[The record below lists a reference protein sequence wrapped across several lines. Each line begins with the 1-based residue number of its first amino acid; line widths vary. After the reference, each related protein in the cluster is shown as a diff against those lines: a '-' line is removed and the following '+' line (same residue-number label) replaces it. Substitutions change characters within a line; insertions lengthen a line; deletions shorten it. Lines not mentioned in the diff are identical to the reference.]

1 MCFESLS
8 HYTACEQLFSK
19 AASSFGGFLAGENVG
34 VKGEGE
40 NMKKLLCACF
50 VMALGLCIA
59 SRAWGQA
66 QITSGT
72 VQGDVLDEKGG
83 SVAGATVEAK
93 NLDTNFT
100 QTETT
105 NTDGHFAFLS
115 LAPGRY
121 TLTITKQGFAT
132 VLQQNVNL
140 TVGQTINIPVTL
152 KVSAV
157 AQQIVVSEVPIV
169 EVTKTESASTLDEL
183 SVATTPVLGRKFEDL
198 LTLTP
203 GVSIVQGPDG
213 DEINVNGQ
221 RGIFNNV
228 SLDGGDYNNGFFGEQ
243 MGGQRAAIDIT
254 LEAVKEFQI
263 TASGANAEFGRSAG
277 GVINVVTKSGTNTV
291 HGALF
296 EYFRTEGLTA
306 ATSDGKPL
314 QDLRRNQFGG
324 SLGGPVVKDKLFFF
338 GAGEGIRENLTRTNL
353 SVPLGTAC
361 AISNPVFN
369 SNITDAQI
377 ATSPDCQRQVLLNFM
392 KSNFNE
398 DDSLPVIHQVRNASI
413 FGRVDYNLNAKNQI
427 FGSYNFDWSKNPN
440 QTFDVPTYGS
450 TANGVEGPSKIQ
462 AISTNWVDTLSNNL
476 LNEAHFTYA
485 RENRPRGAIDRSS
498 VPDTAMG
505 FSPTFRFGQPFFLEP
520 TIDEL
525 FYRTDIR
532 DNFSI
537 IRGAHTWKFGGEW
550 IHSRNDQI
558 FRGFFT
564 GRYIFSSVTGF
575 LHYASPASLGNGFG
589 PTAVE
594 CDDANFNPTAY
605 VGPSQSCPAGT
616 APSGGPL
623 FLYLQHGPT
632 TSGETLDQSGKANFA
647 NEDTSVFVQDTW
659 KIWRNFTLNYGLRWD
674 AQKFPDPVVPPS
686 KTSYGQYLSDPAFDS
701 TGFLPNQYKEFQP
714 RAGLAWDVRGNGRSA
729 LRASW
734 GIFNARQNMLT
745 QVGPITTNGVQQQE
759 IVAVTGF
766 NSAGGNPPTYPGTVP
781 VTPATLPLVGAGVTV
796 FSKSYANPR
805 IYTTNVGYE
814 QQLVGDYAAYVDFT
828 MSKGV
833 HLTRFINPNAGTGFT
848 LPTTGQDTV
857 NYVGVHAPFPNLG
870 DITDTASSAKSLY
883 RGVTF
888 GMRKRF
894 SHRFLFDANYTYSVD
909 KDDDSNERDPF
920 TFRYANLFN
929 LAAEYSNSDRDE
941 RHKFNAYTV
950 ADLPGGVHGNVRMQA
965 HSAQPITDNVNGD
978 GSGAPCSFQ
987 NSRTRFVIPAG
998 GGTPIDC
1005 GRNHLR
1011 KDNAFFTFDFGVDRP
1026 FSLGERMKLIP
1037 RIEMFNTFNNKNNVN
1052 PLSSPQLFDFNGFL
1066 RVGVGDPRQ
1075 AQLAVRF
1082 EF

>member
-1 MCFESLS
+1 
-8 HYTACEQLFSK
+8 
-19 AASSFGGFLAGENVG
+19 
-34 VKGEGE
+34 
-40 NMKKLLCACF
+40 MKKLLCACF
-50 VMALGLCIA
+50 VLAFGLCFA
-59 SRAWGQA
+59 STMWGQA

-72 VQGDVLDEKGG
+72 VQGDVLDERGG
-83 SVAGATVEAK
+83 SVAGASVEAK
-93 NLDTNFT
+93 NLDTNFI

-121 TLTITKQGFAT
+121 TLTISKSGFAT

-140 TVGQTINIPVTL
+140 TVGQTLNIPVTM

-157 AQQIVVSEVPIV
+157 AQQIIVTDVPVV

-213 DEINVNGQ
+213 DEININGQ
-221 RGIFNNV
+221 RGIFNNI

-243 MGGQRAAIDIT
+243 MGGQRAAVDIT

-277 GVINVVTKSGTNTV
+277 GVINVVTKSGTNDW
-291 HGALF
+291 HGAAF

-314 QDLRRNQFGG
+314 QDFRRNQFGG
-324 SLGGPVVKDKLFFF
+324 SFGGPLINDKLFFF
-338 GAGEGIRENLTRTNL
+338 AAGEGIRENLNRQNL
-353 SVPLGTAC
+353 GASLGTC
-361 AISNPVFN
+361 PVTNPVFN
-369 SNITDAQI
+369 TNITDAQI
-377 ATSPDCQRQVLLNFM
+377 VASPECQREVLVNFF
-392 KSNFNE
+392 KTATFPSPFKNTDE
-398 DDSLPVIHQVRNASI
+398 SLPVIHQVKNAAI

-440 QTFDVPTYGS
+440 QTFDVPTYGTS
-450 TANGVEGPSKIQ
+450 ANGIEGPSKIQ
-462 AISTNWVDTLSNNL
+462 AVSTNWISTLSNTM

-485 RENRPRGAIDRSS
+485 RENRPRNTINPSS

-505 FSPTFRFGQPFFLEP
+505 FGPSFRFGEPFFLEP
-520 TIDEL
+520 AVDEL
-525 FYRTDIR
+525 FYRDDIR
-532 DNFSI
+532 DNFSVVK
-537 IRGAHTWKFGGEW
+537 GKHTWKVGGEW
-550 IHSRNDQI
+550 IHSRNSQI

-575 LHYASPASLGNGFG
+575 LHYAAPATLGNGFG

-594 CDDANFNPTAY
+594 CDANFNPVAY
-605 VGPSQSCPAGT
+605 VGPTQACPAGS
-616 APSGGPL
+616 AASGGPL

-632 TSGETLDQSGKANFA
+632 TPTGNLDASGQSSIA
-647 NEDTSVFVQDTW
+647 NEDISLFIQDTW
-659 KIWRNFTLNYGLRWD
+659 KVWRNFTLNYGLRWD
-674 AQKFPDPVVPPS
+674 AQHFPGPVVAPAN
-686 KTSYGQYLSDPAFDS
+686 TAYGVNLSDPNFPSDG
-701 TGFLPNQYKEFQP
+701 TIHNQNKEFQP
-714 RAGLAWDVRGNGRSA
+714 RVGFAWDIRGNGKSA
-729 LRASW
+729 LRASY

-745 QVGPITTNGVQQQE
+745 QVGAITTNGVQQQE

-766 NSAGGNPPTYPGTVP
+766 NSAGGNPPTYPQTVQIP
-781 VTPATLPLVGAGVTV
+781 PPPPACAPFPCSPGVTV
-796 FSKSYANPR
+796 FSKDYQNPR

-814 QQLVGDYAAYVDFT
+814 QQLVGDYAMYADFT
-828 MSKGV
+828 LSKGV
-833 HLTRFINPNAGTGFT
+833 HLTRFINPNVGTGFT
-848 LPTTGQDTV
+848 LPTIGQDTV
-857 NYVGVHAPFPNLG
+857 NYVGNHTVFANLG
-870 DITDTASSAKSLY
+870 DITDTVSSAKSLY
-883 RGVTF
+883 RGVTLGF
-888 GMRKRF
+888 RKRL
-894 SHRFLFDANYTYSVD
+894 SHRFLFDANYTYSLD

-950 ADLPGGVHGNVRMQA
+950 ANLPWGFNSNVRVQA
-965 HSAQPITDNVNGD
+965 HSAQPITDVANVPAT
-978 GSGAPCSFQ
+978 GAPCSIT
-987 NSRTRFVIPAG
+987 NSNTRFVIPAG
-998 GGTPIDC
+998 GGTAIDC

-1026 FSLGERMKLIP
+1026 IHLGERMRLIP
-1037 RIEMFNTFNNKNNVN
+1037 RIEVFNTFNNKNSVN
-1052 PLSSPQLFDFNGFL
+1052 PFSSPALFDFNGFL
-1066 RVGVGDPRQ
+1066 REGVGDPRQ

>member
-1 MCFESLS
+1 MCF
-8 HYTACEQLFSK
+8 
-19 AASSFGGFLAGENVG
+19 AST
-34 VKGEGE
+34 
-40 NMKKLLCACF
+40 
-50 VMALGLCIA
+50 
-59 SRAWGQA
+59 AWGQA

-83 SVAGATVEAK
+83 SVAGASIEAK

-100 QTETT
+100 QTDTT

-121 TLTITKQGFAT
+121 TLTISKSGFAT

-140 TVGQTINIPVTL
+140 TVGQTINIPVTM
-152 KVSAV
+152 KVSSV
-157 AQQIVVSEVPIV
+157 ATQVIVTDVPVV

-203 GVSIVQGPDG
+203 GVSITQGPDG

-277 GVINVVTKSGTNTV
+277 GVINVVSKSGTNDW
-291 HGALF
+291 HGAAF
-296 EYFRTEGLTA
+296 EYFRAEGLSA

-314 QDLRRNQFGG
+314 QDFRRNQFGG
-324 SLGGPVVKDKLFFF
+324 SFGGPIIKDKLFFF
-338 GAGEGIRENLTRTNL
+338 AAGEGIRENLTRPNL
-353 SVPLGTAC
+353 GASIGTPC
-361 AISNPVFN
+361 STSPVFDGTFATDLVIN
-369 SNITDAQI
+369 S
-377 ATSPDCQRQVLLNFM
+377 SPDCQRVALKNFYKAAPYNTDETM
-392 KSNFNE
+392 
-398 DDSLPVIHQVRNASI
+398 PVIHQVRNASI

-440 QTFDVPTYGS
+440 QTFDVPTYGT

-462 AISTNWVDTLSNNL
+462 AISTNWVDTVSNNS

-485 RENRPRGAIDRSS
+485 REVRPRGAINPTS

-505 FSPTFRFGQPFFLEP
+505 GLFPPSTTNFRFGQPFFLEP
-520 TIDEL
+520 NIDEL

-532 DNFSI
+532 DNFSL
-537 IRGAHTWKFGGEW
+537 IRGKHTWKFGGEW

-564 GRYIFSSVTGF
+564 GRYIFSTVTGF
-575 LHYASPASLGNGFG
+575 MHYASTLAGQVDG
-589 PTAVE
+589 PTTIE
-594 CDDANFNPTAY
+594 CSNSTTGALTYTFTTCPT
-605 VGPSQSCPAGT
+605 GT
-616 APSGGPL
+616 ASTGGPL
-623 FLYLQHGPT
+623 LLYLQHGPT
-632 TSGETLDQSGKANFA
+632 TAGETLDQSGRANFA
-647 NEDTSVFVQDTW
+647 NEDYSLFAQDSW
-659 KIWRNFTLNYGLRWD
+659 KVWRNFTFNYGLRWD
-674 AQKFPDPVVPPS
+674 AQKLPDPVVAPS
-686 KTSYGQYLSDPAFDS
+686 KTSYGQYLSNPAFDS
-701 TGFLPNQYKEFQP
+701 KGFLPNQYKEFQP
-714 RAGLAWDVRGNGRSA
+714 RVGFAWDVRGNGKSA
-729 LRASW
+729 LRASY

-781 VTPATLPLVGAGVTV
+781 VAPATLPLVGAGVTV

-848 LPTTGQDTV
+848 LPTMGQDTV

-950 ADLPGGVHGNVRMQA
+950 ADLPWGLHGNIRMQA
-965 HSAQPITDNVNGD
+965 HSAQPITDNINGD

-998 GGTPIDC
+998 GGTAIDC

-1026 FSLGERMKLIP
+1026 IHLGERMKLIP
-1037 RIEMFNTFNNKNNVN
+1037 RLEMFNTFNNKNNVN
-1052 PLSSPQLFDFNGFL
+1052 PLSTPALFNFDGFL
-1066 RVGVGDPRQ
+1066 RNGAGDPRE